1 MRGEKKKW
9 GDGVG
14 DGARVS
20 IFFTMNTIFLFCFFR
35 VGGGGTVRYFFLQR
49 IQT

>member
-1 MRGEKKKW
+1 MRGKKKKW

-20 IFFTMNTIFLFCFFR
+20 NFYLESILFGW
-35 VGGGGTVRYFFLQR
+35 GGGSVS
-49 IQT
+49 